1 MIWNLSF
8 CDWLISL
15 SIISSRFI
23 LVVAGVIISFLF
35 NAEYYSTVYI
45 QYFVYPFLCRWTLGL
60 LQYFDY
66 LCSAAVSIEVQ
77 VSVQETSLNSVVS
90 ISRNVIAGCR
100 RRRGRNI
107 TIFREM
113 PCVM

>member
-1 MIWNLSF
+1 MSF

-35 NAEYYSTVYI
+35 KAEYYSTVYI

-66 LCSAAVSIEVQ
+66 LYSAAVSIE
-77 VSVQETSLNSVVS
+77 VSVQETSLNSVVN
-90 ISRNVIAGCR
+90 ISGNVIAGSH
-100 RRRGRNI
+100 GSS
-107 TIFREM
+107 IFNFF
-113 PCVM
+113 